1 MSGATLR
8 RNRILLM
15 HHQRDNG
22 RALVELL
29 RREGFEPIEAVDG
42 RGALDLLRQG
52 VPNGVLLELNGAGT
66 DGLQVLSDI
75 RRIDSHT
82 PVILVAERGSAAA
95 AQAVRQGAY
104 DYLTRPFDGDKLVLT
119 LRHALE
125 SRRLKQ
131 ENSQLRAQTDGTLS
145 LRELMGRSAA
155 LARTAADVERVAPTD
170 FAVLIRGESG
180 TGKELAARALHRL
193 SRRARG
199 PFVPVDCGALP
210 LEQFESE
217 LFGQEPGGLDGV
229 GRPQRGKLE
238 AAAGGVLFLN
248 EIQHLPLPVQ
258 IKLLRALQ
266 ARRFTRLG
274 GVKPIDFD
282 VRVVAATNQDLMAL
296 AADNRFRLDLYHRL
310 QEFEVHIPP
319 LRERRDDILYLVNRF
334 LELTREEL
342 NKDVRGISA
351 EALQLLLKYHWPG
364 NVRELRNVMLRAVL
378 LAEETIESRH
388 LALTTAAKDS
398 RSIDLGKL
406 KGNLSFKELV
416 RQNLQRFEK
425 EILEQ
430 ALQETGGNKAK
441 AARMLQIDYKTI
453 HTKTKVYGLD
463 RPARSE

>member
-8 RNRILLM
+8 RNRILIVC
-15 HHQRDNG
+15 HQPDSC
-22 RALVELL
+22 RAWSELL
-29 RREGFEPIEAVDG
+29 RGEGFEPIEADDG
-42 RGALDLLRQG
+42 GALDLIRRG
-52 VPNGVLLELNGAGT
+52 VPNGVLLELNEAGT
-66 DGLQVLSDI
+66 GGLQVLSDV

-82 PVILVAERGSAAA
+82 PVILVAERGSAVA

-104 DYLTRPFDGDKLVLT
+104 DYLTKPFDGDKLILT

-131 ENSQLRAQTDGTLS
+131 ENSQLRAQTEGNLS
-145 LRELMGRSAA
+145 LCEVMGRSVAM
-155 LARTAADVERVAPTD
+155 LRTAADLDRVAPTE
-170 FAVLIRGESG
+170 FTVLIRGESG

-199 PFVPVDCGALP
+199 PFVPVDCGALAP
-210 LEQFESE
+210 EQVESE
-217 LFGQEPGGLDGV
+217 LFGLEPAGLDAGQ
-229 GRPQRGKLE
+229 PQRGKLE

-258 IKLLRALQ
+258 TRLLRALQ
-266 ARRFTRLG
+266 TRRFTRLG
-274 GVKPIDFD
+274 SCKTLDLD

-351 EALQLLLKYHWPG
+351 EALQLLLKYPWPG
-364 NVRELRNVMLRAVL
+364 NVRELRNVMRRAVL
-378 LAEETIESRH
+378 LADESIEPHH
-388 LALTTAAKDS
+388 LSVPTAAKDS

-406 KGNLSFKELV
+406 KGHLSFKELV

-430 ALQETGGNKAK
+430 ALQETGGNKAR

-453 HTKTKVYGLD
+453 HTKSKVYGLD